1 MPGQHTMQTCSYNAS
16 VEGASYF
23 SLTPMESGLFK
34 CDIYAGTDISSVP
47 TSKITKVMWQM
58 PIPTDTSYVCLDMI
72 GNLNAY
78 NDKNQVVATI
88 FKSQDPADK
97 RTVPGRF
104 RLILVDNRDNK
115 LQPLRIRNA
124 KTNAA
129 HVVITVNPENIVKND
144 DWANESNIVHSMSN
158 ETQQTGNRQISIDKI
173 TKTVSL
179 VSNDYRYKLQI
190 KENALVLEAAL
201 RDTRQF
207 YKTNADEKV
216 GKLYY
221 ASTYPEYK
229 FLKEVPGSMQTL
241 QSGNYT
247 TYDEVYP
254 DKNMKYDIK
263 TGTNCTDACDADN
276 GCRAV
281 YTVVDSI
288 TKQTMCFVSRDAPSF
303 NAKPSGSNYD
313 SSELNV
319 KNSVISLADPEYKKA
334 EYISNAYSTGFAS
347 YNSTGMLEPNFV
359 PGPNGTPYVQQ
370 LKQNIVKLTTGKSV
384 SDQSV
389 SKSKETFV
397 SAIDRALSK
406 LNNIDNTVSQ
416 HIQRQTD
423 ISNNV
428 KYITSKINS
437 IDTAYTDMSNNSFY
451 KFTGTAPLLESED
464 TSIEKALI
472 NDNNVYM
479 AEQRNLYAIAG
490 LTMATLIVMAIIL

>member
-1 MPGQHTMQTCSYNAS
+1 M
-16 VEGASYF
+16 
-23 SLTPMESGLFK
+23 
-34 CDIYAGTDISSVP
+34 
-47 TSKITKVMWQM
+47 
-58 PIPTDTSYVCLDMI
+58 
-72 GNLNAY
+72 
-78 NDKNQVVATI
+78 
-88 FKSQDPADK
+88 
-97 RTVPGRF
+97 
-104 RLILVDNRDNK
+104 
-115 LQPLRIRNA
+115 
-124 KTNAA
+124 
-129 HVVITVNPENIVKND
+129 
-144 DWANESNIVHSMSN
+144 
-158 ETQQTGNRQISIDKI
+158 
-173 TKTVSL
+173 
-179 VSNDYRYKLQI
+179 
-190 KENALVLEAAL
+190 
-201 RDTRQF
+201 
-207 YKTNADEKV
+207 
-216 GKLYY
+216 
-221 ASTYPEYK
+221 
-229 FLKEVPGSMQTL
+229 
-241 QSGNYT
+241 
-247 TYDEVYP
+247 
-254 DKNMKYDIK
+254 
-263 TGTNCTDACDADN
+263 
-276 GCRAV
+276 
-281 YTVVDSI
+281 
-288 TKQTMCFVSRDAPSF
+288 
-303 NAKPSGSNYD
+303 
-313 SSELNV
+313 